1 MFYLKFI
8 VGPPLSSQK
17 ICFQLITIPQAFLGG
32 PVVENPPYNPRDT
45 GPVPGPGRCHMQR
58 NN

>member
-8 VGPPLSSQK
+8 VGPPLTSQK
-17 ICFQLITIPQAFLGG
+17 ICFQLITIPQGFPGG
-32 PVVENPPYNPRDT
+32 PVVEHPPCNPRDT
-45 GPVPGPGRCHMQR
+45 GPIPGPGRFHMQQ